1 MSDTST
7 HHGFN
12 ERLSALRPTSPPP
25 DVRSERSQGSR
36 IRIELL
42 LGVVLVGCGL
52 IAALYMTG
60 RPATPSAP
68 VDSVVV
74 PPVDAPVVPAVGEV
88 LVPVAVKEGRF
99 PPSLAAGDVVRVIVT
114 PSLDGFGDLRALTE
128 RTVVHSISSPSDLGT
143 EWVVT
148 LLGTE
153 SVLAAVAG
161 SGPVHL
167 GVVGAP

>member
-1 MSDTST
+1 MSETST
-7 HHGFN
+7 SHGFN
-12 ERLSALRPTSPPP
+12 ERLSALRPSPSSP
-25 DVRSERSQGSR
+25 DPRSDRQQVSR

-52 IAALYMTG
+52 IAAVFLSG
-60 RPATPSAP
+60 GKPAPLAP
-68 VDSVVV
+68 IDT
-74 PPVDAPVVPAVGEV
+74 AAMPVVAALPVPAAGEV

-99 PPSLAAGDVVRVIVT
+99 PPSLAPGDVVRVIVT

-148 LLGTE
+148 LVGTE

-167 GVVGAP
+167 GIVGAR

>member
-1 MSDTST
+1 MSETST
-7 HHGFN
+7 SHGFN
-12 ERLSALRPTSPPP
+12 ERLSALRPPP
-25 DVRSERSQGSR
+25 RSSDPRSDRGQESR
-36 IRIELL
+36 VRIELV
-42 LGVVLVGCGL
+42 LGVVLVGCGVV
-52 IAALYMTG
+52 AALFFSRGT
-60 RPATPSAP
+60 SAP
-68 VDSVVV
+68 LAPLDTVAMTVAVA
-74 PPVDAPVVPAVGEV
+74 PPVPAVGEV

-99 PPSLAAGDVVRVIVT
+99 PPSLAPGDVVRVVVT

-148 LLGTE
+148 LVGTE

-167 GVVGAP
+167 GIVGAR

>member
-1 MSDTST
+1 MPETST
-7 HHGFN
+7 NHGFN
-12 ERLSALRPTSPPP
+12 ERLSALRPSPMSP
-25 DVRSERSQGSR
+25 DPRSDRGQGSR
-36 IRIELL
+36 VRIELL

-52 IAALYMTG
+52 IAAVFLSG
-60 RPATPSAP
+60 GKPAPLAP
-68 VDSVVV
+68 IDTTAVVAA
-74 PPVDAPVVPAVGEV
+74 PPVPAAGEM
-88 LVPVAVKEGRF
+88 LVAVAVKEGRF
-99 PPSLAAGDVVRVIVT
+99 PPSLAPGDVVRVIVT

-148 LLGTE
+148 LVGTE

-167 GVVGAP
+167 GIVGAR